1 MTDNTYGIKIS
12 REKSRTINRVIV
24 DIDKV
29 NLGNCENDNI
39 DDIKNKLIRMVERRF
54 DDYVVNKLYV

>member
-1 MTDNTYGIKIS
+1 MTDNTYGIKIC

-29 NLGNCENDNI
+29 NLGNCEDNNI
-39 DDIKNKLIRMVERRF
+39 EDIKNKLIRMIERRF
-54 DDYVVNKLYV
+54 DDYVVNKVYG